1 MSGTHRHCNDCRG
14 VVQHD
19 VKDVEGVCLVCAAPA
34 NQKGWKDLIWIV
46 FGVGQV
52 MKNAAR
58 EVGIDPTRAHPHAFR
73 HTYGRNCVLRGIPIP
88 VLQKWLGHQSLKDTQ
103 GYVELAGAHHEWVS
117 RL

>member
-1 MSGTHRHCNDCRG
+1 MRPLRLLDPPE
-14 VVQHD
+14 Q
-19 VKDVEGVCLVCAAPA
+19 L
-34 NQKGWKDLIWIV
+34 
-46 FGVGQV
+46 V
-52 MKNAAR
+52 MKRAALD
-58 EVGIDPTRAHPHAFR
+58 VGIDPARTHPHAFR